1 MDDPLATKPTVYGGD
16 AALAALLRQ
25 DASPY
30 DVAEVRAILAG
41 LLAAP
46 EQGGEEWTMLIAPSP
61 SPALKSALLALAA
74 MLRAAPKPAIPDA
87 AERLALLRAELAR
100 RGVQGFLVPR
110 ADEHQGEYVP

>member
-41 LLAAP
+41 LLAPP
-46 EQGGEEWTMLIAPSP
+46 EQGGEEWTMLIAP

-74 MLRAAPKPAIPDA
+74 MLRAAPKPAIPNA

-100 RGVQGFLVPR
+100 RGVQGSLVPR
-110 ADEHQGEYVP
+110 ADEHQ